1 MECKVME
8 NRIKVYDSFSVP
20 KADIEKELLKL
31 KERFPE
37 HCVWN
42 RSMRSMVL
50 EWAAHNLLFSLNIKV
65 EKTKDV
71 DLDYP
76 QKWYYRFA
84 YFIIGNIALQV
95 ID

>member
-1 MECKVME
+1 MDCKVME
-8 NRIKVYDSFSVP
+8 NRIKVYDSYSVP

-31 KERFPE
+31 KERYPE
-37 HCVWN
+37 HCIWN
-42 RSMRSMVL
+42 RSMRSLVL
-50 EWAAHNLLFSLNIKV
+50 EWAAHNLLYSLNIRT

-76 QKWYYRFA
+76 QEWRFR
-84 YFIIGNIALQV
+84 FIYSILGAIALIF